1 MTYQD
6 PASRPNQ
13 PYQDQQQYP
22 TQPYGGQPYGTQP
35 YGSPPPATQ
44 KTNTLAIIALV
55 LAFFVSLGGV
65 ICGHIALAQ
74 IKRTGEQG
82 RGLAI
87 AALVLGY
94 IGIALGLLFLLV
106 YVIAIASAVSS
117 GALSS

>member
-6 PASRPNQ
+6 PSSSPG
-13 PYQDQQQYP
+13 QQYSTP
-22 TQPYGGQPYGTQP
+22 PSSTQPYGGQP
-35 YGSPPPATQ
+35 PASQ
-44 KTNTLAIIALV
+44 RTNTLAIVALV
-55 LAFFVSLGGV
+55 LAFFVSLGAV

-94 IGIALGLLFLLV
+94 IGIAVGLLFLV
-106 YVIAIASAVSS
+106 FYIVAVSAAVSS
-117 GALSS
+117 GSLGS

>member
-6 PASRPNQ
+6 PSSSPGQSYSAQ
-13 PYQDQQQYP
+13 PYSA
-22 TQPYGGQPYGTQP
+22 QPYSAQPYGTQP
-35 YGSPPPATQ
+35 PASQ
-44 KTNTLAIIALV
+44 RTNTLAIVALV
-55 LAFFVSLGGV
+55 LAFFVSLGAV

-94 IGIALGLLFLLV
+94 IGIAFGLLALVV
-106 YVIAIASAVSS
+106 YVGIVASAVSS
-117 GALSS
+117 GALNS